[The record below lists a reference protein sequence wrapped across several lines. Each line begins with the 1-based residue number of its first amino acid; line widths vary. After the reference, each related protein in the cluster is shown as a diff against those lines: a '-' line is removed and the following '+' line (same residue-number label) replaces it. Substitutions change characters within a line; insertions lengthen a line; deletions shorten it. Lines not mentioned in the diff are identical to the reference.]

1 MRTFGIIAGVCLVVG
16 VGLFY
21 FVGSD
26 RTEVAKKKVLDRLDG
41 VLGKM
46 DVQRQEIDTG
56 IKSTA
61 QAVDGIRKAKI
72 KAQVK
77 LEQIDDRTKPYQEKI
92 AQCDQTLSK
101 LRDLLAAN
109 QPADIAG
116 KTYSVNDQKDMA
128 NKIIQA
134 RKDAENQIKGFKTA
148 RDNMQQVVA
157 TLGKQQQAL
166 EHRLTSLQ
174 SQLTKL
180 DTELMAARAMKEA
193 SAAMGDKDTT
203 LAANLDNLESKIAS
217 LAADVR
223 VELQGE
229 TDKWSEV
236 NTNRTI
242 NEVDAFIQASQQPTD
257 TVFEIDRILGK
268 K

>member
-1 MRTFGIIAGVCLVVG
+1 MTRR
-16 VGLFY
+16 
-21 FVGSD
+21 SP
-26 RTEVAKKKVLDRLDG
+26 
-41 VLGKM
+41 
-46 DVQRQEIDTG
+46 
-56 IKSTA
+56 IKRKSPSA
-61 QAVDGIRKAKI
+61 IR
-72 KAQVK
+72 
-77 LEQIDDRTKPYQEKI
+77 
-92 AQCDQTLSK
+92 TLSK
-101 LRDLLAAN
+101 LRDLLAVN
-109 QPADIAG
+109 QSAEIAG
-116 KTYSVNDQKDMA
+116 KTYSVSDQKDMA

-148 RDNMQQVVA
+148 RDNMQQVVT

-180 DTELMAARAMKEA
+180 DTEMMAARAMKEA

-203 LAANLDNLESKIAS
+203 LAANLDNLEGKIAS

-223 VELQGE
+223 VELQSE

-236 NTNRTI
+236 NTNKTI

-257 TVFEIDRILGK
+257 TVSEIDRILGK